1 MIGVALM
8 AILDVLSTWLTV
20 SVLLSWF
27 TSSKYFF
34 PTPNLS
40 IRPAQFM
47 GDKVA
52 GGPMGKYG
60 MNVGPMAIT
69 WAMRFVYGRVESYTG
84 RALSLAYQRKKKE
97 ARQGESEEER
107 AARKATRKAAK
118 KAAREE
124 AELKQREKEEAET
137 KRRKE
142 AADKATEELFGPS
155 TQGPP
160 PLPSNDTQET
170 ARKEFQ
176 EQMENLDMDEL
187 D

>member
-1 MIGVALM
+1 
-8 AILDVLSTWLTV
+8 
-20 SVLLSWF
+20 
-27 TSSKYFF
+27 
-34 PTPNLS
+34 
-40 IRPAQFM
+40 M

-52 GGPMGKYG
+52 GGPLGKYG

-69 WAMRFVYGRVESYTG
+69 WVMRFVYGKVESYTG
-84 RALSLAYQRKKKE
+84 SALSRAFQSKKKE
-97 ARQGESEEER
+97 ARQWESEEER
-107 AARKATRKAAK
+107 AARKATRKAAR

-155 TQGPP
+155 KQGTPP
-160 PLPSNDTQET
+160 PSNDTQEK

-176 EQMENLDMDEL
+176 EQMMENLDMDEL